1 MHLPTALKNLGSQIW
16 SRGKFLVLPKK
27 NIYFLWAAK
36 RKSALSKKPDLMPRL
51 KNALLSV
58 GALLLS
64 CRGEEVWEMI
74 DAHVLRDRP
83 PVQIYPRATFDERVL
98 PLLIKQAQ
106 DLMPYVIR
114 RAGIEDDKLPS
125 ECCV

>member
-1 MHLPTALKNLGSQIW
+1 
-16 SRGKFLVLPKK
+16 
-27 NIYFLWAAK
+27 
-36 RKSALSKKPDLMPRL
+36 MPRL

-106 DLMPYVIR
+106 ALMPYVIR